1 LNYIES
7 IKSKLNLQISF
18 YFHLHLRQRYS
29 WNSKNPLYETIMDV
43 LAESNPEELV
53 EVYKK
58 MEIAKISEGNK
69 AFLMDVVKK
78 LEIDKK
84 LIEEGRLEGK
94 IEDAKNLLNLGVSVD
109 IIIKGTGLSEEEV
122 LKL

>member
-1 LNYIES
+1 
-7 IKSKLNLQISF
+7 
-18 YFHLHLRQRYS
+18 
-29 WNSKNPLYETIMDV
+29 MDV

-109 IIIKGTGLSEEEV
+109 IIIKATGLSEEEV